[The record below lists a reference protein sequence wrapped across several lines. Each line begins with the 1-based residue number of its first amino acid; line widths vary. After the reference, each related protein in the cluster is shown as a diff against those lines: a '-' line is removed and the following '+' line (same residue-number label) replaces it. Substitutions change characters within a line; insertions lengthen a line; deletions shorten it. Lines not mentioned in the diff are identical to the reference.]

1 MFKVS
6 KTVTFAYG
14 HRLLDYQGKCE
25 NLHGHN
31 GRVELT
37 LGAPVLNGEKM
48 VADFTTFGAALK
60 FWIEENFDH
69 KVILCSRDPLLKILK
84 ANGQSCYETK
94 DNPTAEILA
103 ELIFTEMKKL
113 ELPVSK
119 VRFWET
125 DTSAASYKAD
135 K

>member
-37 LGAPVLNGEKM
+37 LSARTLGSGKM
-48 VADFTTFGAALK
+48 VADFTTVGAALK
-60 FWIEENFDH
+60 GWLDANFDH
-69 KVILCSRDPLLKILK
+69 KVILCSRDPLLKAMK
-84 ANGQSCYETK
+84 EHGQEYFITP
-94 DNPTAEILA
+94 DNPTAEVMA
-103 ELIFTEMKKL
+103 ELIFNEMKKL
-113 ELPVSK
+113 GLPVCK
-119 VRFWET
+119 VKFWET
-125 DTSAASYKAD
+125 DTSVASYKED

>member
-14 HRLLDYQGKCE
+14 HRLFEYRGKCE

-37 LGAPVLNGEKM
+37 LSAKELNSEKM

-60 FWIEENFDH
+60 FWIEEHFDH
-69 KVILCSRDPLLKILK
+69 KVILCSRDPLLKLLRD
-84 ANGQSCYETK
+84 NGQACFESR
-94 DNPTAEILA
+94 DNPTAEIMA
-103 ELIFTEMKKL
+103 ELIFMEMKKL
-113 ELPVSK
+113 ELPVTK

-125 DTSAASYKAD
+125 DTSVASYKED